1 MIHFW
6 RKFQKSETFVIT
18 HKSEF
23 FTKPSAAVCF
33 SGSGGLG
40 YTYERTAEKDSKY
53 LYKNLEQ

>member
-18 HKSEF
+18 HKTEF
-23 FTKPSAAVCF
+23 LQNLPPLSVF

>member
-1 MIHFW
+1 VNFL
-6 RKFQKSETFVIT
+6 QNLPPLSV
-18 HKSEF
+18 
-23 FTKPSAAVCF
+23 F